1 MLDYPSSL
9 TVGRDRQPAQLSYKP
24 VATQAALQEEADMTI
39 DTTGP
44 WAGKRGIIGI
54 ALAILA
60 GVLWGV
66 NVVLLHIS
74 HGPH

>member
-1 MLDYPSSL
+1 
-9 TVGRDRQPAQLSYKP
+9 
-24 VATQAALQEEADMTI
+24 MTI